1 MIRMRKLI
9 ITVIVIMAVASA
21 LLLVALLSWTIY
33 QHYHEQTGRPGP
45 GLGRVTAALTATLTA
60 TPSHNAPM
68 PQATTTKDRQVLP
81 DDQAHGQC

>member
-21 LLLVALLSWTIY
+21 LLLVALLSWTTY

-45 GLGRVTAALTATLTA
+45 GLGRVTAALTAT
-60 TPSHNAPM
+60 PSHNAPM
-68 PQATTTKDRQVLP
+68 PHTTTTKDRQVLP
-81 DDQAHGQC
+81 DNQAHGQC